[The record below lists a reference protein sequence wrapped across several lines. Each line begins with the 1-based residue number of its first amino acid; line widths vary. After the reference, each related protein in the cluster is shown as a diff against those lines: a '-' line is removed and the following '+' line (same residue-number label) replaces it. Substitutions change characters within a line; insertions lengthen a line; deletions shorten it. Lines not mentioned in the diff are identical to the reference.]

1 MRTIEHYNRDNIID
15 DIISKVDKIDGDIW
29 NDPELT
35 IEVEIIYDE

>member
-1 MRTIEHYNRDNIID
+1 MRTIEHYNWDSIID
-15 DIISKVDKIDGDIW
+15 EIISKVEKIDGDIW